1 MFDIGTFE
9 MILIGVIALLIL
21 GPERMPEAVRAVGRW
36 VGKVRGMITGIK
48 ADVLSQ
54 MSVSELNELR
64 QLRND
69 LTSAQVEL
77 NKFKHSATESLNERT
92 PLQSAA
98 TETPNI
104 SSDTSSDASS
114 DASTDSPKD
123 TKNPD

>member
-21 GPERMPEAVRAVGRW
+21 GPERMPEAARTVGRW
-36 VGKVRGMITGIK
+36 VGKARRMITGIK
-48 ADVLSQ
+48 ADVVSH
-54 MSVSELNELR
+54 MSVAELNELR

-69 LTSAQVEL
+69 LTSAQTEL
-77 NKFKHSATESLNERT
+77 NKFHQSAIESPNEQV
-92 PLQSAA
+92 PLQAAA

-104 SSDTSSDASS
+104 SSDTSSDK
-114 DASTDSPKD
+114 STDSHQD